1 MRHDPIYEPTK
12 FKGKDLAEK
21 YPQLC
26 TPFYNRPFLTRR
38 RFFRAAGAGLTG
50 AYLAGKVEPADAQGQ
65 SGVVTKNT
73 AQNVI
78 FILLKIGRAHV

>member
-12 FKGKDLAEK
+12 FKVKDLAEK

-50 AYLAGKVEPADAQGQ
+50 A
-65 SGVVTKNT
+65 
-73 AQNVI
+73 
-78 FILLKIGRAHV
+78 